1 MKNEKNEDFEE
12 SNHSWRYDTETENNA
27 FPLDVTVMDH
37 KITIGT
43 TTVNELREMG
53 FTLEINQ
60 DTVEPSSKE
69 RINILGPS

>member
-12 SNHSWRYDTETENNA
+12 SNHY
-27 FPLDVTVMDH
+27 

-43 TTVNELREMG
+43 TTVNELRERG
-53 FTLEINQ
+53 LTLEINQ